1 MLLENRNQQRL
12 ASRQF
17 GAMLRPVPYQELH
30 TRSSKIVLTNSVKEQ
45 SEEKPARMV
54 RPFADVKLQFCFSGL
69 SLSESRGPPSQR
81 RRVYVPSNFPQDATS
96 VQLRFLFYPSLSSP
110 FLFTFQPLNHHFA
123 NFSYESWKNSSYELR
138 SGFANNDE
146 EESFDANA

>member
-1 MLLENRNQQRL
+1 M
-12 ASRQF
+12 
-17 GAMLRPVPYQELH
+17 
-30 TRSSKIVLTNSVKEQ
+30 KEQ
-45 SEEKPARMV
+45 SREKPARMV

-123 NFSYESWKNSSYELR
+123 TFSYESWKNSSYELR
-138 SGFANNDE
+138 FGFANNDE
-146 EESFDANA
+146 EESINANACKTGQHPVHGHDCTLSKRYYTKNSYNSRKETRLG

>member
-1 MLLENRNQQRL
+1 M
-12 ASRQF
+12 
-17 GAMLRPVPYQELH
+17 
-30 TRSSKIVLTNSVKEQ
+30 KEQ
-45 SEEKPARMV
+45 SREKPARMV

-123 NFSYESWKNSSYELR
+123 TFSYESWKNSSYELR
-138 SGFANNDE
+138 FGFANNDE
-146 EESFDANA
+146 EESINANACKTGQHPVHGHDYTLSKRYYTKNSYNSRKETRLG